1 MRLTQYTDYSLRVL
15 LYLAYKPDRMATIT
29 ELADFY
35 KISRNH
41 LVKVVH
47 NLGLRGYIITTRG
60 KNGGL
65 RLARPASEIV
75 VGSVV
80 RDMEPDFELLECFN
94 EETDQCVITRAC
106 SLKSVL
112 FSARDNF
119 LAQLDQYTIA
129 DAAKPAAKSSPA
141 FKSIPVIHN

>member
-1 MRLTQYTDYSLRVL
+1 MRLTLYTDYSLRVL
-15 LYLAYKPDRMATIT
+15 LYLAYKKDEMATIS

-47 NLGLRGYIITTRG
+47 NLGIQGYIITTRG

-65 RLARPASEIV
+65 RLARPANEIV
-75 VGSVV
+75 IGDVV
-80 RDMEPDFELLECFN
+80 RKMEPDFELLECFN
-94 EETDQCVITRAC
+94 EATDHCVITRTC

-119 LAQLDQYTIA
+119 LSLLDQYTVA
-129 DAAKPAAKSSPA
+129 DAVKSPA
-141 FKSIPVIHN
+141 KASPDFKSIPVVHG

>member
-15 LYLAYKPDRMATIT
+15 LYLAHKNDQMVTIS

-47 NLGLRGYIITTRG
+47 NLGLKGYLHTTRG

-65 RLARPASEIV
+65 RLARPAHEIV
-75 VGSVV
+75 IGDVV
-80 RDMEPDFELLECFN
+80 RKVEPDFELLECFN
-94 EETDQCVITRAC
+94 TTTDHCVITNAC
-106 SLKSVL
+106 VLKSVL
-112 FSARDNF
+112 IRARDDF
-119 LAQLDQYTIA
+119 LSTLDLYTVA
-129 DAAKPAAKSSPA
+129 DAVKGMNKHSPE
-141 FKSIPVIHN
+141 FKLIPITHN

>member
-1 MRLTQYTDYSLRVL
+1 MRLTLYTDYSLRVL
-15 LYLAYKPDRMATIT
+15 LYLAYKKGEMVTIT

-47 NLGLRGYIITTRG
+47 NLGLQGYIITTRG

-65 RLARPASEIV
+65 RLARAADEIV
-75 VGSVV
+75 IGDVV
-80 RDMEPDFELLECFN
+80 RKMEPDFELLECFN
-94 EETDQCVITRAC
+94 EATDQCVITRSCA
-106 SLKSVL
+106 LKSVL

-119 LAQLDQYTIA
+119 LSQLDQYTVA
-129 DAAKPAAKSSPA
+129 DAVKPAAKSSPA
-141 FKSIPVIHN
+141 FKSIPVVHD